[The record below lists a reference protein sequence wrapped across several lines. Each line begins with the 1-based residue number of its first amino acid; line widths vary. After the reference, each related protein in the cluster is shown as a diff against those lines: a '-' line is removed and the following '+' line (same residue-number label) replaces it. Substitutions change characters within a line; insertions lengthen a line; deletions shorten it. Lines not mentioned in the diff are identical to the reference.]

1 MNKLLAD
8 VRGIYATTFRLL
20 AEPKVLKV
28 HIIVGL
34 LYGATILMIFIA
46 IAITA
51 VRLGNIDF
59 EHLSASEAAVLAA
72 IALILFFPVNF
83 LVSRLIYFATA
94 EQPRPRYFRDFRISR
109 NECLNAI
116 LLLLLIVLIS
126 GISTITINAPAE
138 ASIFELCTD
147 LLVYSFFS
155 SAVSIPILMPVTV
168 FAVHDPLGWG
178 SARHW
183 LRQMFVPMFT
193 AFLLLTVS
201 GSFLSLPFEG
211 AFAIT
216 ESGEGFNSIGDI
228 TTFLSLA
235 FLFVVVLMATFVL
248 TFALIAGGYRYW
260 RETYV
265 P

>member
-28 HIIVGL
+28 HIVVGL
-34 LYGATILMIFIA
+34 IYGATIFMIFIT
-46 IAITA
+46 IAVTA
-51 VRLGNIDF
+51 VLLGNIDF
-59 EHLSASEAAVLAA
+59 ERLSAREAAVLAA

-83 LVSRLIYFATA
+83 LISRLLHFAAA

-109 NECLNAI
+109 NEWVNAV
-116 LLLLLIVLIS
+116 LLLFLVVAIS
-126 GISTITINAPAE
+126 VVSTISIDAPAE
-138 ASIFELCTD
+138 ESIFELCTD

-155 SAVSIPILMPVTV
+155 SAVSIPILISITV
-168 FAVHDPLGWG
+168 FAVHDPLGWV
-178 SARHW
+178 SAWHW
-183 LRQMFVPMFT
+183 LRQMFMPMFT
-193 AFLLLTVS
+193 AFLLLTVG

-211 AFAIT
+211 AFANT
-216 ESGEGFNSIGDI
+216 DSGEGFNSVGDVAM
-228 TTFLSLA
+228 FLSVV
-235 FLFVVVLMATFVL
+235 FLLLVMLMATFVL